1 MVTRRFFTGSSRVLT
16 FPHVHARGGAIS
28 SGHRTGTQTHRGLSF
43 GDFLGETG
51 IQRSELLSRYWNI
64 NNCKRKFRSE
74 NR

>member
-1 MVTRRFFTGSSRVLT
+1 MVTRRFFTGSSRDSH
-16 FPHVHARGGAIS
+16 FSPRARGGAIS
-28 SGHRTGTQTHRGLSF
+28 SGHRTGTQTHMGLSF